1 MRTLRFV
8 VDGQIIMQDPGC
20 DFTNLVP
27 GSNGYLQ
34 AEFLF
39 SKEWN
44 DYVKVASFWSAIGRE
59 YEPTVLEDGKTCL
72 IPAEALAKR
81 IFKIQII
88 GRKPDGSS
96 IKTNRVEVIQNG
108 GKV

>member
-27 GSNGYLQ
+27 GTAGYLQ

-39 SKEWN
+39 SKDW
-44 DYVKVASFWSAIGRE
+44 DGYVKVASFWSATGRE
-59 YEPTVLEDGKTCL
+59 YEPQVLTDGKTCM
-72 IPAEALAKR
+72 IPAEALTKR
-81 IFKIQII
+81 VFKVQLVGKYRGTYIE
-88 GRKPDGSS
+88 
-96 IKTNRVEVIQNG
+96 TNKVEVVQN
-108 GKV
+108 

>member
-39 SKEWN
+39 SKDW
-44 DYVKVASFWSAIGRE
+44 DGYAKVAAFWSATGRE
-59 YEPTVLEDGKTCL
+59 YEPQVLKDGKTCM
-72 IPAEALAKR
+72 IPAEALVKR
-81 IFKIQII
+81 TFKVQIV
-88 GRKPDGSS
+88 GKKPGSY

-108 GKV
+108 GKI